1 MNVENGTPWKST
13 SVAVAL
19 PIRVMRTGVVGKMAE
34 VVQGTNGGLYLADR
48 QTRLFL
54 GGVSTHD
61 EVRAIGGVRHNI
73 RRSAHLKR
81 QSVRISSIGLS
92 VASWRKK
99 KRSCGSDKS
108 AHDLGRDKSKNASIL
123 RKYGSI

>member
-61 EVRAIGGVRHNI
+61 EVRAIGGGTAQHTEVCPFEEAEREDFFHRLVGGKLAEEKEELWVR
-73 RRSAHLKR
+73 
-81 QSVRISSIGLS
+81 QVRP
-92 VASWRKK
+92 R
-99 KRSCGSDKS
+99 
-108 AHDLGRDKSKNASIL
+108 LGE
-123 RKYGSI
+123 G

>member
-61 EVRAIGGVRHNI
+61 AVRAIGGTAQHTEVCPFEEAEREDFFHGEVTRELAEEKLELAVRELLPI
-73 RRSAHLKR
+73 
-81 QSVRISSIGLS
+81 
-92 VASWRKK
+92 
-99 KRSCGSDKS
+99 CG
-108 AHDLGRDKSKNASIL
+108 
-123 RKYGSI
+123 